1 MQKYGQGEVSIR
13 KCDTCNFEK
22 KYTQVGSIMM
32 KEGVSKCILRKMNLV
47 VLTVMRMS
55 LKVNDNVMSDIM
67 KLDVG

>member
-1 MQKYGQGEVSIR
+1 MGRGRSLYGSVTLATLR
-13 KCDTCNFEK
+13 K

-32 KEGVSKCILRKMNLV
+32 KEGVSKCILRKINLV

-55 LKVNDNVMSDIM
+55 LKVNDNIMSDIM